1 MSRTTTTKIPAKAIV
16 QTSKAL
22 QRSEDRSV
30 PSESNSIT
38 NRRGPSSSSLA
49 MNSYPYSD
57 GVDSDPNVTDPKRA
71 GTEVHLFCHTYVALI
86 IIHKIDL

>member
-1 MSRTTTTKIPAKAIV
+1 
-16 QTSKAL
+16 
-22 QRSEDRSV
+22 
-30 PSESNSIT
+30 
-38 NRRGPSSSSLA
+38 